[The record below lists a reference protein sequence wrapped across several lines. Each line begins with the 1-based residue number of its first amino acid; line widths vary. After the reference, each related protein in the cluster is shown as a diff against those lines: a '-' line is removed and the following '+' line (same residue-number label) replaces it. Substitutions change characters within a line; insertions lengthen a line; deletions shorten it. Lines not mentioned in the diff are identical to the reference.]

1 MEFYLISFKEKNDL
15 FHKTN
20 GILMVNLTKEEAEKY
35 TKILNSDE
43 RFNMLYSDPYE
54 PVEFVMAKAQEDRFE
69 YTINLSKDIMS
80 MLEDYIK
87 YENNYDK
94 QAELIMNAAREI
106 NTDYRMSEEQQET
119 IDKGIFDFKQY
130 LDEHRMEP
138 AHAM

>member
-1 MEFYLISFKEKNDL
+1 MEFYSIFFKEKNDL
-15 FHKTN
+15 FHETN

-35 TKILNSDE
+35 TKVLNSDE
-43 RFNMLYSDPYE
+43 RFNVLYSDPHE

-94 QAELIMNAAREI
+94 QADLIMNAAKEI

-119 IDKGIFDFKQY
+119 ISKGIFDFKQY
-130 LDEHRMEP
+130 LNEHQMEP